1 MTADHQETRPRGR
14 PPVGPDVK
22 YRLPTDL
29 RDQLAAAMRPG
40 ESEAATVRRLLTVA
54 LNPLLPAALRLA
66 ADDYETKASPDH
78 ALMTSV
84 AAALNE
90 LAAAADMP
98 GAAAKRA
105 TLLAIP
111 GAEATITTTRARRPR
126 PQSGGT
132 T

>member
-54 LNPLLPAALRLA
+54 LNPLLPAALRVA
-66 ADDYETKASPDH
+66 ADEYETRPSPDH

-90 LAAAADMP
+90 LAADADMP
-98 GAAAKRA
+98 GAAAERA

-111 GAEATITTTRARRPR
+111 DPGAATSRARRPG